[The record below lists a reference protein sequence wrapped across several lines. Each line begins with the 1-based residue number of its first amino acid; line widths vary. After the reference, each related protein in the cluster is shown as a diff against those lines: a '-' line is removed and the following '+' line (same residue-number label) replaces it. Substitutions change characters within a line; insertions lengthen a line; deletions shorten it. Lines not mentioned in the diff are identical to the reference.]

1 MSVIKL
7 TQDHKEAIKDLFFVS
22 YNYMGSSNFKNEDFN
37 FQEQLYDIFCDTYLS
52 DLKNYHAFGFYN
64 SETNKV
70 DALISFYESV
80 NDPSWYLTS
89 GRSDGENL
97 LLKDILDTIMDYNEV
112 NGRLKFFTVMNSR
125 QARLMRK
132 LGFSK
137 RNVERYDY
145 FDEYTVNPKEKTFYS
160 DHWDIL
166 FRRKLLPVET
176 VVRCTFLK
184 KEYRTNIPNGGNI

>member
-7 TQDHKEAIKDLFFVS
+7 TQDHKEAIKDLFLTKQ
-22 YNYMGSSNFKNEDFN
+22 NYMGSSNFENEGPDF
-37 FQEQLYDIFCDTYLS
+37 QQRLYEIFCDTYLS

-64 SETNKV
+64 KETNKV

-80 NDPSWYLTS
+80 NDASWYLTS
-89 GRSDGENL
+89 GRSASKHL
-97 LLKDILDTIMDYNEV
+97 LLKHILDTIMDHNEA

-145 FDEYTVNPKEKTFYS
+145 FDEYIVNPKEKTFYS
-160 DHWDIL
+160 DHWEIL
-166 FRRKLLPVET
+166 FRRRLLPVET

-184 KEYRTNIPNGGNI
+184 KEYRTNLPNGGNI

>member
-7 TQDHKEAIKDLFFVS
+7 TQDHKEAIKDLFS
-22 YNYMGSSNFKNEDFN
+22 TKQNYMGSSNFENEGPN
-37 FQEQLYDIFCDTYLS
+37 FRTRLYEIFCDTYLS

-64 SETNKV
+64 EETNKV

-80 NDPSWYLTS
+80 NDASWYLTS
-89 GRSDGENL
+89 GRSAGKHL
-97 LLKDILDTIMDYNEV
+97 LLKDILDSIMDYNEA

-137 RNVERYDY
+137 RNAERYDY
-145 FDEYTVNPKEKTFYS
+145 FDEYTVDSKEKPFYS
-160 DHWDIL
+160 DHWEIL
-166 FRRKLLPVET
+166 FRRRLLPVKA

-184 KEYRTNIPNGGNI
+184 KEYRTNLPNGGNI